1 MNEIRLQLA
10 LAKAGLAS
18 RRHAEELIVAGR
30 VAVNG
35 KIVSQLG
42 SRIDPVSDRVTV
54 DGNPVLREAP
64 AYYLM
69 NKPKGYVTTAEDPE
83 GRPTVFS
90 LLKGMAVRLFSVG
103 RLDYNTEGALL
114 LTNDGEL
121 AHALMHPSR
130 GVAKVYHAKFRGVV
144 SKEQVTMLRRGVELP
159 PARPLDKTGKPL
171 PTMPGSSKVER
182 SAPAEVIPVT
192 STGRHTWLQFILHE
206 GKNRQI
212 HRMAEAVGSSL
223 LKLLRVEY
231 AGLTLGELAVGEYRP
246 LQSRE
251 VLELRQSVGLR
262 PFAAKEGPL
271 KPRAKPEPPADP
283 AQESRSRTGG
293 RAGREESPARP
304 WPLPSGPRRSPG
316 GPDRD
321 RPAAGP
327 RGAAASRPRRPEWSE
342 DRERPSFG
350 AGSERPAPGSR
361 GAAASRPRPT
371 EWNQNG
377 PPRPRSAFGES
388 PDRPTRGAAPTRPR
402 PTEWSQ
408 DRSPRARSPFSENQD
423 RPAGGAR
430 DGAPARPRRP
440 EWSQDRP
447 PRERPSFG
455 ESPERSAAGPRSV
468 VRSGPASE
476 RPQRSQWSQD
486 RPPRRESGPARERF
500 PASPSSRPSP
510 RPHRAPP
517 TSRADSRD
525 LPHDWPPR

>member
-35 KIVSQLG
+35 RVVTQLG

-90 LLKGMAVRLFSVG
+90 LLKGGMVRLFSVG

-144 SKEQVTMLRRGVELP
+144 SREQLAMLRRGVDLP
-159 PARPLDKTGKPL
+159 PARPLDRTGKPL
-171 PTMPGSSKVER
+171 PTAPGANRPER
-182 SAPAEVIPVT
+182 SAPAQVT
-192 STGRHTWLQFILHE
+192 TISSTGRHTWLQFILHE

-231 AGLTLGELAVGEYRP
+231 AGLSLFDLPVGEYRP
-246 LQSRE
+246 LQSAE
-251 VLELRQSVGLR
+251 VLELRQSVGL
-262 PFAAKEGPL
+262 PAIAAQQGPT
-271 KPRAKPEPPADP
+271 KPRARAQADSPP
-283 AQESRSRTGG
+283 S
-293 RAGREESPARP
+293 
-304 WPLPSGPRRSPG
+304 
-316 GPDRD
+316 
-321 RPAAGP
+321 P
-327 RGAAASRPRRPEWSE
+327 RGRGGSPRAPMSAA
-342 DRERPSFG
+342 D
-350 AGSERPAPGSR
+350 
-361 GAAASRPRPT
+361 
-371 EWNQNG
+371 
-377 PPRPRSAFGES
+377 
-388 PDRPTRGAAPTRPR
+388 PDRPERFRSDPT
-402 PTEWSQ
+402 
-408 DRSPRARSPFSENQD
+408 
-423 RPAGGAR
+423 
-430 DGAPARPRRP
+430 PRRRTSD
-440 EWSQDRP
+440 EM
-447 PRERPSFG
+447 
-455 ESPERSAAGPRSV
+455 
-468 VRSGPASE
+468 
-476 RPQRSQWSQD
+476 D
-486 RPPRRESGPARERF
+486 RPPRRAAGSGMDRPPRRAAGSEMDRPPRRTASSEMNRPPRRTTSSEMDRPPRRAAGSEVDQPPRRSTPAAGRHSS
-500 PASPSSRPSP
+500 SPWTGDRPMGRTGDRRKPEFRGRDAEPSP
-510 RPHRAPP
+510 HGAAAPGPRRPPDHPGTMTEPRDGYKGPRPRRSPAPRP
-517 TSRADSRD
+517 QPRE

>member
-90 LLKGMAVRLFSVG
+90 LLKGMPVRLFSVG

-144 SKEQVTMLRRGVELP
+144 SKEQLTMLRRGVDLP

-171 PTMPGSSKVER
+171 PTAPGSGKVER

-231 AGLTLGELAVGEYRP
+231 AGLTLDELAVGEYRP

-262 PFAAKEGPL
+262 PFAAQEGPL
-271 KPRAKPEPPADP
+271 KPRAKPEPTAAP
-283 AQESRSRTGG
+283 AQESRSRAGS
-293 RAGREESPARP
+293 RPGRE
-304 WPLPSGPRRSPG
+304 
-316 GPDRD
+316 
-321 RPAAGP
+321 
-327 RGAAASRPRRPEWSE
+327 
-342 DRERPSFG
+342 
-350 AGSERPAPGSR
+350 
-361 GAAASRPRPT
+361 
-371 EWNQNG
+371 
-377 PPRPRSAFGES
+377 
-388 PDRPTRGAAPTRPR
+388 
-402 PTEWSQ
+402 
-408 DRSPRARSPFSENQD
+408 
-423 RPAGGAR
+423 
-430 DGAPARPRRP
+430 
-440 EWSQDRP
+440 
-447 PRERPSFG
+447 
-455 ESPERSAAGPRSV
+455 
-468 VRSGPASE
+468 
-476 RPQRSQWSQD
+476 
-486 RPPRRESGPARERF
+486 
-500 PASPSSRPSP
+500 
-510 RPHRAPP
+510 
-517 TSRADSRD
+517 
-525 LPHDWPPR
+525 

>member
-90 LLKGMAVRLFSVG
+90 LLKGMTVRLFSVG

-144 SKEQVTMLRRGVELP
+144 SREQLTMLRRGVDLP
-159 PARPLDKTGKPL
+159 PARPLDHTGKPL
-171 PTMPGSSKVER
+171 PTQHSSGKVER

-192 STGRHTWLQFILHE
+192 STGRHSWLQFILHE

-223 LKLLRVEY
+223 LKLMRVEY

-262 PFAAKEGPL
+262 PFAAQEGPL
-271 KPRAKPEPPADP
+271 KPRAKPEPTAAP
-283 AQESRSRTGG
+283 AQEPRSRAGG
-293 RAGREESPARP
+293 RPGRDEPPARS
-304 WPLPSGPRRSPG
+304 WPQPSGPRRSPG
-316 GPDRD
+316 GPDRE
-321 RPAAGP
+321 RPASGP
-327 RGAAASRPRRPEWSE
+327 RRSPGGP
-342 DRERPSFG
+342 DRERPASG
-350 AGSERPAPGSR
+350 PRGTAPS
-361 GAAASRPRPT
+361 
-371 EWNQNG
+371 
-377 PPRPRSAFGES
+377 
-388 PDRPTRGAAPTRPR
+388 
-402 PTEWSQ
+402 
-408 DRSPRARSPFSENQD
+408 
-423 RPAGGAR
+423 
-430 DGAPARPRRP
+430 RPRRP

-447 PRERPSFG
+447 PR
-455 ESPERSAAGPRSV
+455 
-468 VRSGPASE
+468 
-476 RPQRSQWSQD
+476 
-486 RPPRRESGPARERF
+486 REGGPARDRF
-500 PASPSSRPSP
+500 PARPTDGPRPSPRPSP

>member
-35 KIVSQLG
+35 RVVTQLG

-69 NKPKGYVTTAEDPE
+69 NKPKGYVTTADDPE

-90 LLKGMAVRLFSVG
+90 LLKGGMVRLFSVG

-144 SKEQVTMLRRGVELP
+144 SREQLAMLRRGVDLP

-171 PTMPGSSKVER
+171 PTAPGAGRPER
-182 SAPAEVIPVT
+182 SAPAQVSTIS

-231 AGLTLGELAVGEYRP
+231 AGLSLFDLPVGEYRP
-246 LQSRE
+246 LQGRE
-251 VLELRQSVGLR
+251 VLELRQSVGLQ
-262 PFAAKEGPL
+262 AIVAQQGPT
-271 KPRAKPEPPADP
+271 KPKARAQAETQPSPRGRGGPPRAHASSADP
-283 AQESRSRTGG
+283 ARPERF
-293 RAGREESPARP
+293 RAEPA
-304 WPLPSGPRRSPG
+304 PRRRTS
-316 GPDRD
+316 D
-321 RPAAGP
+321 
-327 RGAAASRPRRPEWSE
+327 E
-342 DRERPSFG
+342 
-350 AGSERPAPGSR
+350 
-361 GAAASRPRPT
+361 
-371 EWNQNG
+371 
-377 PPRPRSAFGES
+377 
-388 PDRPTRGAAPTRPR
+388 
-402 PTEWSQ
+402 
-408 DRSPRARSPFSENQD
+408 
-423 RPAGGAR
+423 
-430 DGAPARPRRP
+430 
-440 EWSQDRP
+440 
-447 PRERPSFG
+447 
-455 ESPERSAAGPRSV
+455 V
-468 VRSGPASE
+468 
-476 RPQRSQWSQD
+476 D
-486 RPPRRESGPARERF
+486 RPPRRAAGEMDRPPRRAAGGELDRPPRRSIPAR
-500 PASPSSRPSP
+500 PAAGRHSSAQWTEGRPVVRTSNRGKPEFRGRDFEPPPRDAAAPGPRRAPAQPRPMPESRDGRESP
-510 RPHRAPP
+510 RPRRNPAPRP
-517 TSRADSRD
+517 QPPE

>member
-35 KIVSQLG
+35 RVVSQLG

-64 AYYLM
+64 AYFLM
-69 NKPKGYVTTAEDPE
+69 NKPKGYVTTADDPE

-90 LLKGMAVRLFSVG
+90 LLKGGTVRLFSVG

-144 SKEQVTMLRRGVELP
+144 SREQLTMLRRGVELP

-171 PTMPGSSKVER
+171 PTQPGSARVER
-182 SAPAEVIPVT
+182 SAPAQVT
-192 STGRHTWLQFILHE
+192 TISSTGRHTWLQFILHE

-231 AGLTLGELAVGEYRP
+231 AGLSLYELPVGEYRP

-251 VLELRQSVGLR
+251 VLALRQSVGLA
-262 PFAAKEGPL
+262 PFVAQPGPV
-271 KPRAKPEPPADP
+271 KPRARPEAPAAPPSRQVPPAGRSAAPSPSRNRP
-283 AQESRSRTGG
+283 ATSARHAAPAEQEPRPRHGAASQRSSAHAAPTPAPRAPKTPWRDSGEPTRG
-293 RAGREESPARP
+293 SAPPPRRREWSADTPAGTTTRRQPFAGTAGRDAE
-304 WPLPSGPRRSPG
+304 
-316 GPDRD
+316 
-321 RPAAGP
+321 
-327 RGAAASRPRRPEWSE
+327 RPRR
-342 DRERPSFG
+342 G
-350 AGSERPAPGSR
+350 A
-361 GAAASRPRPT
+361 
-371 EWNQNG
+371 
-377 PPRPRSAFGES
+377 PPRPE
-388 PDRPTRGAAPTRPR
+388 
-402 PTEWSQ
+402 
-408 DRSPRARSPFSENQD
+408 
-423 RPAGGAR
+423 
-430 DGAPARPRRP
+430 
-440 EWSQDRP
+440 
-447 PRERPSFG
+447 
-455 ESPERSAAGPRSV
+455 
-468 VRSGPASE
+468 
-476 RPQRSQWSQD
+476 
-486 RPPRRESGPARERF
+486 RRE
-500 PASPSSRPSP
+500 
-510 RPHRAPP
+510 
-517 TSRADSRD
+517 

>member
-1 MNEIRLQLA
+1 MTGIRLQLA

-35 KIVSQLG
+35 KIVNQLG

-144 SKEQVTMLRRGVELP
+144 SREQITMLRRGVELP

-171 PTMPGSSKVER
+171 PTAPGSGKVER
-182 SAPAEVIPVT
+182 SAPAQVIPVT
-192 STGRHTWLQFILHE
+192 TTGRHTWLQFILHE

-223 LKLLRVEY
+223 LKLMRVEY

-262 PFAAKEGPL
+262 PFAAQEGPQ
-271 KPRAKPEPPADP
+271 KPRAKSEPASG
-283 AQESRSRTGG
+283 AAAESRARAPGRTGRQAPERSTPSERSG
-293 RAGREESPARP
+293 SPPRAWQSDRAGQADRSGPPPRAGQPDRAGQSER
-304 WPLPSGPRRSPG
+304 SGPRPRAWQSDKPGQSERSGSPSRAWQSERS
-316 GPDRD
+316 GPA
-321 RPAAGP
+321 PSA
-327 RGAAASRPRRPEWSE
+327 PRR
-342 DRERPSFG
+342 
-350 AGSERPAPGSR
+350 
-361 GAAASRPRPT
+361 
-371 EWNQNG
+371 
-377 PPRPRSAFGES
+377 
-388 PDRPTRGAAPTRPR
+388 AAPA
-402 PTEWSQ
+402 TE
-408 DRSPRARSPFSENQD
+408 RD
-423 RPAGGAR
+423 RPAGGWRAAADR
-430 DGAPARPRRP
+430 SPRS
-440 EWSQDRP
+440 EWSQ
-447 PRERPSFG
+447 E
-455 ESPERSAAGPRSV
+455 
-468 VRSGPASE
+468 
-476 RPQRSQWSQD
+476 
-486 RPPRRESGPARERF
+486 PPRRERGAPSPAAPARVERGSTAAARGRTR
-500 PASPSSRPSP
+500 PRPLRAESLRAVECPSAPRRSDFSP
-510 RPHRAPP
+510 RQPRAASRLAAAVARPTCFALGPPP
-517 TSRADSRD
+517 TGELTGGAGR
-525 LPHDWPPR
+525 